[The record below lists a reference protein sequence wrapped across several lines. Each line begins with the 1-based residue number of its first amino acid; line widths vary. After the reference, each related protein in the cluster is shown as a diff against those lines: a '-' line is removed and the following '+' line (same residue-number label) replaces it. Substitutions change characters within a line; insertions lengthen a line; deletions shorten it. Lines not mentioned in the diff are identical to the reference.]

1 MPYIITNSSFL
12 PKRPR
17 TLSAQRR
24 YSRIH
29 IILKI
34 QESIYD
40 RLFLLLWSIWRPA
53 VLTFR
58 KIIILPLYD
67 STFSLGL
74 RNIQVCHMETVLLL
88 HPRLNLLIC
97 SPLLEPG
104 HVHVFEREFHSDILT
119 RNVSLGKLNNR
130 LHVARENE
138 IDSHSSCLFAKSRSG
153 TYPRFRLFALMPPG
167 TYPRFLGSQGTYP
180 PVFAH

>member
-1 MPYIITNSSFL
+1 MNSHHL
-12 PKRPR
+12 EM
-17 TLSAQRR
+17 
-24 YSRIH
+24 
-29 IILKI
+29 
-34 QESIYD
+34 QESIND
-40 RLFLLLWSIWRPA
+40 RFFFLLRSLRRPA

-104 HVHVFEREFHSDILT
+104 HVHVFEREFNFDILT

-130 LHVARENE
+130 LDVARVVLLHNHTSGTS
-138 IDSHSSCLFAKSRSG
+138 IHFAKKNMDTIFLAHGNMSALFYGHGNMSRNWN
-153 TYPRFRLFALMPPG
+153 L
-167 TYPRFLGSQGTYP
+167 
-180 PVFAH
+180 